1 MGILII
7 GLIAFG
13 AIHLFSMLAPEARDR
28 LKARLGEGAFK
39 GIYSLV
45 SLAGLGFIVWGYSL
59 THSDPEAPS
68 LYIPADWSRHATML
82 LVLLGFISL
91 GAFHGKGYLKLWL
104 QQPMSVGVALWAFA
118 HLLANSLLADVLLF
132 GFFFL
137 YALLDIVVSTVRGK
151 IPHHQPQVRSDIIA
165 VVVGV
170 VLYLFFL
177 FVFHPYILKV
187 PIVG

>member
-1 MGILII
+1 MGILLI
-7 GLIAFG
+7 GLFAF
-13 AIHLFSMLAPEARDR
+13 AAPHLFSMLAPEARDR
-28 LKARLGEGAFK
+28 LKARLGENAFK

-45 SLAGLGFIVWGYSL
+45 SLAGLGLIVWGYSL
-59 THSDPEAPS
+59 THSDPEASS
-68 LYIPADWSRHATML
+68 LYVPADWSRHAAML

-104 QQPMSVGVALWAFA
+104 QQPMSVGVVLWAFA
-118 HLLANSLLADVLLF
+118 HLLANGLVADVLLF

-137 YALLDIVVSTVRGK
+137 YALLDIVVSTTRGK

-170 VLYLFFL
+170 ALYLFFL